1 VPSVC
6 RIVIVCEPLV
16 ASLNTDKNLT
26 LRCVEAAGDA
36 TTSVVAAAEML
47 VFDLSGVTVVPERS
61 THDA

>member
-1 VPSVC
+1 
-6 RIVIVCEPLV
+6 VIVCEPLV

-36 TTSVVAAAEML
+36 TTSVVAAAAML
-47 VFDLSGVTVVPERS
+47 VFERLGVTVEPLRS

>member
-1 VPSVC
+1 
-6 RIVIVCEPLV
+6 VIVCEPLL

-26 LRCVEAAGDA
+26 LRVVDEPGDA

-47 VFDLSGVTVVPERS
+47 VFERLGVTVEPLRS